1 MGPSN
6 SYGTPFN
13 TAGGGVYALYLEA
26 QRARVW
32 FWPNAQ
38 VPADARSDSP
48 SPNGWAAASVV
59 ADFQTA
65 NGGCDVASNFHTQS
79 VIINIDFC
87 GSGVGQEW
95 WDSNADCVRAAP
107 TCEEYVAENP
117 AAFSEAYWL
126 INSVKLFQ

>member
-1 MGPSN
+1 M
-6 SYGTPFN
+6 
-13 TAGGGVYALYLEA
+13 GGGVYALYLES

-32 FWPNAQ
+32 FFADAQ

-48 SPNGWAAASVV
+48 DPSGWGAPL
-59 ADFQTA
+59 ADFQTG
-65 NGGCDVASNFHTQS
+65 NGGCDVGRNFHTQS
-79 VIINIDFC
+79 VIINTDFC

-95 WDSNADCVRAAP
+95 WDNSADCVRVAP
-107 TCEEYVAENP
+107 TCEEYVAKNP